1 MLMMRT
7 FTGYLLPL
15 LAATL
20 FACSVAPVEDNP
32 DGRQPAERQQQEEQA
47 RDLHGGLAELSTWDK
62 RDSEAIERRR
72 NLEAEIIQR
81 FSRAS
86 RVPFRITGTV
96 VDEEGHP
103 MDDVTVNY
111 SVSWSAG
118 WDDIRSESGTAQVG
132 SAFVLEPE
140 SRGTHVTL
148 HFKKKG
154 YYPERRSF
162 PAREMTG
169 LEEHGVLAGLIP
181 RRGLQ
186 EVEDVTIV
194 MQKMGDVTQLQ
205 RRNVTLSFSSD
216 GSGQIFDFGRAL
228 DHARIGKEVGVEDV
242 TDAEQL
248 SEKAVYVIGDM
259 GKDGVI
265 PYEEVPFED
274 MFSSVRGRCQV
285 PKNLR
290 MVVTDPE
297 GGIQLFQPEGELRG
311 SNRVARHMTRAPEKG
326 YEQVLDLPKGIAS
339 RGYRFYFK
347 VGEHY
352 GRGRLRFPKISRDGQ
367 TFEIGVEFQIQP
379 DGSRNLE
386 TMTWRH

>member
-1 MLMMRT
+1 MSTKYGIWFVVMWSCLCLVGNAWAGDKNNDGEKEDAAEQLKDLREELAEVSRMPRDDPAT
-7 FTGYLLPL
+7 RKLKERIFSEVIRRAVIADQARFHISGSVVDSTGKPLENVTVRYLVSRPIS
-15 LAATL
+15 ATDVDY
-20 FACSVAPVEDNP
+20 FGE
-32 DGRQPAERQQQEEQA
+32 GEQA
-47 RDLHGGLAELSTWDK
+47 VDGEFDVIT
-62 RDSEAIERRR
+62 EAGVHAMI
-72 NLEAEIIQR
+72 R
-81 FSRAS
+81 F
-86 RVPFRITGTV
+86 
-96 VDEEGHP
+96 EK
-103 MDDVTVNY
+103 DD
-111 SVSWSAG
+111 
-118 WDDIRSESGTAQVG
+118 
-132 SAFVLEPE
+132 
-140 SRGTHVTL
+140 
-148 HFKKKG
+148 
-154 YYPERRSF
+154 YYPEERSF
-162 PAREMTG
+162 AVDESDAQAG
-169 LEEHGVLAGLIP
+169 LDILAGWIP
-181 RRGLQ
+181 KRDKTEIKDL
-186 EVEDVTIV
+186 EIV

-205 RRNVTLSFSSD
+205 RRNVTLSYFSD